1 MSSEGSCSPRE
12 ETKVLQVSKIE
23 NTLEK
28 LGERVTR
35 RRLKGGGETNMYDT
49 EKAETSKKCR
59 GSARSTFSIFSIC
72 KLEISYRQVVASYE
86 KEVIVPVVH
95 PRTSFANLSN

>member
-23 NTLEK
+23 NILKKLE
-28 LGERVTR
+28 ERVTR
-35 RRLKGGGETNMYDT
+35 RRLNGGGETNMYDT
-49 EKAETSKKCR
+49 EKPERSKKRR
-59 GSARSTFSIFSIC
+59 GSTRSTFSIFPIG
-72 KLEISYRQVVASYE
+72 KLEISYCQVVASYE

-95 PRTSFANLSN
+95 PRTSFTDLSN